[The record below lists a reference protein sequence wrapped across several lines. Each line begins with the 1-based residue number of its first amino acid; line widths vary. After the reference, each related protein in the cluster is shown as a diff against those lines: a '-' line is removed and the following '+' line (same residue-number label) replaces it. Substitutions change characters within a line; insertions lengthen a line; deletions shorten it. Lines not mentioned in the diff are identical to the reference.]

1 MTRAMVPHAAPKAEN
16 GEKQRLKKEERIGKY
31 GGIGHGEP
39 GELGAAMPAGGCA
52 PGTAHGARASTG
64 WPASNEARKR
74 LFGAGA
80 LSQAFEGL
88 KVNDSINEASP

>member
-1 MTRAMVPHAAPKAEN
+1 MVPHAAPKAEN
-16 GEKQRLKKEERIGKY
+16 GEKQRLKKDERIGKY

-39 GELGAAMPAGGCA
+39 GAAMPAGGCA

-74 LFGAGA
+74 LFGARA